1 MQCPKILT
9 PALLAALIACG
20 VLLSAAPSAR
30 AQGSS
35 DDVILE
41 MSQAFKRGDKAAL
54 TALLPQARG
63 NPLEPWAAYWEL
75 KARLEDASPQEVQ
88 DFFDRYPGT
97 YQEDRLRNDWLL
109 LLGQRR
115 DWARFA
121 AVYPKFR
128 MRDDA
133 EVECYALL
141 IEQLTS
147 PNPSPTLAEQVGA
160 DWFSL
165 HKVDD
170 GCTQAAATLI
180 AAQKMQPAV
189 AWRKAR
195 VALEANRVQAARN
208 AVQIVAPELL
218 DRFALLAAN
227 PAKFLATRASART
240 PQERELVVLAL
251 VRMAANDPDAAA
263 TQLESNWSP
272 QLTRAQRDWAWGA
285 IGEEAALRLADT
297 APGYFAKISRNADLS
312 EAMLAWKARAA
323 LRAGQ
328 WHGVLAA
335 IDAMGPDEQ
344 KSPTWVYWKARAIR
358 ATLTPEERADPLAPR
373 PLKATEL
380 LEAIAGVQGFYP
392 QLALDALGRQ
402 VTVPPR
408 PAPPTPEDT
417 QAARPPP
424 GLARALYAIG
434 LGLRSEGVREWNY
447 TTNLAV
453 PGGMSDRE
461 RLAAAQLACEREVWD
476 RCINTSDRT
485 RSFIDFDQRFP
496 MPHERAVLKQAR
508 AVGLDPAYVYGLI
521 RQESRFVVEARS
533 GVGAAGLMQIMPATA
548 RWTAKKLGL
557 DGYSHDQI
565 ASRDMNILLGTG
577 YLKLILDDF
586 QGSMPLA
593 AAAYNAGPG
602 RPRKWRDGPVLD
614 AAVWIEN
621 VPFAETRE
629 YVKKVLANTTDY
641 AAILTGKPQ
650 SLSARLGKVGP
661 LAAGSPAPDTEL
673 P

>member
-1 MQCPKILT
+1 MRCPKILT
-9 PALLAALIACG
+9 PALLAALVSCG
-20 VLLSAAPSAR
+20 VLLSVASSAR

-41 MSQAFKRGDKAAL
+41 MSQAFTRGDKAKL

-75 KARLEDASPQEVQ
+75 KARLEEASPQEVQ
-88 DFFDRYPGT
+88 DFLDRYAGT

-115 DWARFA
+115 EWDQFA

-128 MRDDA
+128 MRDDP

-141 IEQLTS
+141 IEQLTN

-180 AAQKMQPAV
+180 AAQKMKPAV

-195 VALEANRVQAARN
+195 IALEANRVQVARN
-208 AVQIVAPELL
+208 AVQIVAPDRL

-227 PAKFLATRASART
+227 PAKFLATRAPART
-240 PQERELVVLAL
+240 EDGRELVVLAL

-263 TQLESNWSP
+263 TQLDSVWSP
-272 QLTRAQRDWAWGA
+272 QLARAQRDWVWGA
-285 IGEEAALRLADT
+285 IGKEAALRLADT
-297 APGYFAKISRNADLS
+297 AHGYYAKVSRNADLS

-328 WHGVLAA
+328 WRSVLGA
-335 IDAMGPDEQ
+335 IGAMGPDEQ

-358 ATLTPEERADPLAPR
+358 ATLTSAERADPLSPR
-373 PLKATEL
+373 ALEATEL
-380 LEAIAGVQGFYP
+380 FEAIAGVQDFYP
-392 QLALDALGRQ
+392 QLALDALDRK
-402 VTVPPR
+402 VTVPPL
-408 PAPPTPEDT
+408 PAPPTPGEM
-417 QAARPPP
+417 QAAQQNP

-447 TTNLAV
+447 TANLAV

-485 RSFIDFDQRFP
+485 RSFIDFEQRFP
-496 MPHERAVLKQAR
+496 MPHENAVLKQAR
-508 AVGLDPAYVYGLI
+508 VVGLDPAYVYGLI

-533 GVGAAGLMQIMPATA
+533 GVGASGLMQIMPATA

-650 SLSARLGKVGP
+650 SLMARLGKVGP
-661 LAAGSPAPDTEL
+661 LGPGSPAPDTDL

>member
-88 DFFDRYPGT
+88 DFLDRYPGT

-115 DWARFA
+115 AWDQFA

-147 PNPSPTLAEQVGA
+147 PDPSPTLAEQVSA

-195 VALEANRVQAARN
+195 VAL
-208 AVQIVAPELL
+208 
-218 DRFALLAAN
+218 AAN
-227 PAKFLATRASART
+227 H
-240 PQERELVVLAL
+240 
-251 VRMAANDPDAAA
+251 PDAAA
-263 TQLESNWSP
+263 TQLDSVWSP
-272 QLTRAQRDWAWGA
+272 QLTRAQRDWVWGA
-285 IGEEAALRLADT
+285 IGKEAALRLADT
-297 APGYFAKISRNADLS
+297 ASGYYAKISRNADLS

-328 WHGVLAA
+328 WRTVLAA

-358 ATLTPEERADPLAPR
+358 ATLTPEERADPLSSR

-380 LEAIAGVQGFYP
+380 LE
-392 QLALDALGRQ
+392 
-402 VTVPPR
+402 
-408 PAPPTPEDT
+408 
-417 QAARPPP
+417 
-424 GLARALYAIG
+424 
-434 LGLRSEGVREWNY
+434 
-447 TTNLAV
+447 
-453 PGGMSDRE
+453 
-461 RLAAAQLACEREVWD
+461 
-476 RCINTSDRT
+476 
-485 RSFIDFDQRFP
+485 
-496 MPHERAVLKQAR
+496 
-508 AVGLDPAYVYGLI
+508 
-521 RQESRFVVEARS
+521 
-533 GVGAAGLMQIMPATA
+533 
-548 RWTAKKLGL
+548 
-557 DGYSHDQI
+557 
-565 ASRDMNILLGTG
+565 
-577 YLKLILDDF
+577 
-586 QGSMPLA
+586 
-593 AAAYNAGPG
+593 
-602 RPRKWRDGPVLD
+602 
-614 AAVWIEN
+614 
-621 VPFAETRE
+621 
-629 YVKKVLANTTDY
+629 
-641 AAILTGKPQ
+641 
-650 SLSARLGKVGP
+650 
-661 LAAGSPAPDTEL
+661 
-673 P
+673 